1 MDRRTERNEELAQFL
16 RAMRAR
22 LRPDDVG
29 LPSLGR
35 RRTPGLRR
43 QEVAQL
49 AAVSV
54 EWYVRLEQGRAGEP
68 GTAVLDGL
76 ARALRL
82 SSVERE
88 HLHVIARGR
97 VPAPRPRPVRLPVS
111 QSLRVL
117 LAGIPLL
124 PAYVVDFRLDVLA
137 HNSAAAALFGEDFG
151 SGDTD
156 NVARMLFLSPR
167 VRDMQLDWAH
177 VARETVGNLRAT
189 LGRHHEDPR
198 LVEVIGELRA
208 GSSQFAQWWDDHT
221 VRQRA
226 HGAKR
231 IRHPSVGDLAVRYDT
246 LATLDGAEQCLVV
259 VTPAD
264 AAAERCLRVLMVDR
278 AGSLSG
284 PGLHTLAAPAHSPEV
299 APGSA
304 RPGTSQ
310 RLWPGGRR

>member
-1 MDRRTERNEELAQFL
+1 
-16 RAMRAR
+16 MRAR

-76 ARALRL
+76 AQALRL
-82 SSVERE
+82 SPAERE
-88 HLHVIARGR
+88 HLHVIGRGR
-97 VPAPRPRPVRLPVS
+97 PPVPRPVCLPVS
-111 QSLRVL
+111 ESLRVL
-117 LAGIPLL
+117 LDGIPLL
-124 PAYVVDFRLDVLA
+124 PAYLVDFRLDVLA

-151 SGDTD
+151 TGDAD

-167 VRDMQLDWAH
+167 VRDMQLDWTH

-189 LGRHHEDPR
+189 LARHLDDPR
-198 LVEVIGELRA
+198 LVEVIGELRGESA
-208 GSSQFAQWWDDHT
+208 EFAQWWDDHT

-226 HGAKR
+226 HGTKR
-231 IRHPSVGDLAVRYDT
+231 IRHSSVGDLAVRYDT
-246 LATLDGAEQCLVV
+246 LATLDGAEQGLVV

-264 AAAERCLRVLMVDR
+264 AAAERCLRALMVDR

-284 PGLHTLAAPAHSPEV
+284 PGLRTLAAPTQNPEESQ
-299 APGSA
+299 GSA

-310 RLWPGGRR
+310 RLRPGRR

>member
-1 MDRRTERNEELAQFL
+1 MHRRTERNEELAQFL

-54 EWYVRLEQGRAGEP
+54 EWYVRLEQGRVGEP

-76 ARALRL
+76 AQALCL
-82 SSVERE
+82 SPAERE

-97 VPAPRPRPVRLPVS
+97 VPVPRPVSLPVS
-111 QSLRVL
+111 ESLRVL
-117 LAGIPLL
+117 LDGIPLL

-137 HNSAAAALFGEDFG
+137 HNSAAAALFGEEFG
-151 SGDTD
+151 TGDTD

-167 VRDMQLDWAH
+167 VRDMQLDWTH
-177 VARETVGNLRAT
+177 VAREVVGNLRAA
-189 LGRHHEDPR
+189 LGRHRDDPR
-198 LVEVIGELRA
+198 LVEVITELRA
-208 GSSQFAQWWDDHT
+208 DVSQFAQWWDDHT

-246 LATLDGAEQCLVV
+246 LATLDGAEQHLVV

-284 PGLHTLAAPAHSPEV
+284 PGLHTLAAPAHSPE
-299 APGSA
+299 GSRGSV
-304 RPGTSQ
+304 RPGPSH
-310 RLWPGGRR
+310 RLRPGRR